1 MQLLNNCPLISI
13 IVPVYKVEK
22 YLKKCVESILA
33 QTYKNFE
40 LILIDDGS
48 PDNCPDLCDEFAQHD
63 SRITV
68 IHKKNGGVS
77 SARNLGLE
85 NANGEWVVF
94 IDGDDTITKDHL
106 KLIAENPE
114 HDLVVFGMATDRYT
128 PEGKLHYTSSALI
141 PDKYVQQ
148 FCKLKEDY
156 SLINK
161 SLNMES
167 SCCKGFRRDIIEK
180 NSIRFNNKMICF
192 EDFDFVLRY
201 MKCCNGTFCSLPYI
215 AYHYIQELSYNPIS
229 RRDNRD
235 LSHSIFI
242 LIGHL
247 TEWIAPEDSP
257 GRKGPSFYGSIF
269 FDRFD
274 RILGTGR
281 IVDTGRIPFHTRQIL
296 LIETNTF
303 QHEFFHFL
311 LPLIYDF
318 MKMSQV
324 QQCFLNLMI
333 IFPFRTDSCY
343 DNNII
348 TALKSLF
355 L

>member
-1 MQLLNNCPLISI
+1 MISI
-13 IVPVYKVEK
+13 IVPVYKVELGIHRCIK
-22 YLKKCVESILA
+22 SILN
-33 QTYKNFE
+33 QSYTDWE
-40 LILIDDGS
+40 LLLIDDGS
-48 PDNCPDLCDEFAQHD
+48 PDNSGVICDEYSAKD
-63 SRITV
+63 TRIKV
-68 IHKKNGGVS
+68 YHKKNGGVS

-85 NANGEWVVF
+85 NAKGEWVVF

-128 PEGKLHYTSSALI
+128 PEGKLHYTSSVLI

-180 NSIRFNNKMICF
+180 NSIRFNNEMICF

-215 AYHYIQELSYNPIS
+215 AYHYIQELSYNPIT
-229 RRDNRD
+229 RRNNRD

-242 LIGHL
+242 LLNHL
-247 TEWIAPEDSP
+247 TEWISPEELNDID
-257 GRKGPSFYGSIF
+257 KETYFYILADKFRLILNQLKIMNFRDAKRIFYSIKHNKLYNIY
-269 FDRFD
+269 RLK
-274 RILGTGR
+274 ILSNIGGYIR
-281 IVDTGRIPFHTRQIL
+281 IV
-296 LIETNTF
+296 
-303 QHEFFHFL
+303 
-311 LPLIYDF
+311 
-318 MKMSQV
+318 
-324 QQCFLNLMI
+324 LNLNDLGFTRLAYLI
-333 IFPFRTDSCY
+333 NAKR
-343 DNNII
+343 
-348 TALKSLF
+348 K
-355 L
+355 

>member
-1 MQLLNNCPLISI
+1 MISI
-13 IVPVYKVEK
+13 IVPVYKVELGIHRCIK
-22 YLKKCVESILA
+22 SILN
-33 QTYKNFE
+33 QSYTDWE
-40 LILIDDGS
+40 LLLIDDGS
-48 PDNCPDLCDEFAQHD
+48 PDNSGVICDEYSAKD
-63 SRITV
+63 TRIKV
-68 IHKKNGGVS
+68 YHKKNGGVS

-114 HDLVVFGMATDRYT
+114 HDLVVFGMATDRFT

-180 NSIRFNNKMICF
+180 NSIRFNNEMICF

-215 AYHYIQELSYNPIS
+215 AYHYIQELSYNPIT
-229 RRDNRD
+229 RRNNRD

-242 LIGHL
+242 LLNHL
-247 TEWIAPEDSP
+247 TEWISPEELNEID
-257 GRKGPSFYGSIF
+257 KETYFYILTDKIRLILNQIKNMNFRDTKRIFYSIKQNKLYNIY
-269 FDRFD
+269 RLK
-274 RILGTGR
+274 ILSSIGGYIR
-281 IVDTGRIPFHTRQIL
+281 IVLCLNDLGFTRL
-296 LIETNTF
+296 AYLINA
-303 QHEFFHFL
+303 
-311 LPLIYDF
+311 
-318 MKMSQV
+318 K
-324 QQCFLNLMI
+324 
-333 IFPFRTDSCY
+333 R
-343 DNNII
+343 
-348 TALKSLF
+348 K
-355 L
+355 

>member
-1 MQLLNNCPLISI
+1 MISI
-13 IVPVYKVEK
+13 IVPIFKVEK
-22 YLKKCVESILA
+22 GIHRCIKSILN
-33 QTYKNFE
+33 QSYTDWE
-40 LILIDDGS
+40 LLLIDDGS
-48 PDNCPDLCDEFAQHD
+48 PDNSGVICDEYAVND
-63 SRITV
+63 TRIKV
-68 IHKKNGGVS
+68 FHKNNGGVS

-94 IDGDDTITKDHL
+94 IDGDDNITKDHL

-128 PEGKLHYTSSALI
+128 PEGKLHYTSSVLI
-141 PDKYVQQ
+141 PEKYVQQ

-180 NSIRFNNKMICF
+180 NSIRFNNEMICF

-242 LIGHL
+242 LLNHL
-247 TEWIAPEDSP
+247 TDWISPEDLNDID
-257 GRKGPSFYGSIF
+257 KETYFYILADKFRLILNQIKDKKFKDAKKNFISINKNNIYI
-269 FDRFD
+269 RY
-274 RILGTGR
+274 RQ
-281 IVDTGRIPFHTRQIL
+281 QIL
-296 LIETNTF
+296 NYIGL
-303 QHEFFHFL
+303 
-311 LPLIYDF
+311 
-318 MKMSQV
+318 QV
-324 QQCFLNLMI
+324 RFILNLN
-333 IFPFRTDSCY
+333 
-343 DNNII
+343 DNGLARIAYILN
-348 TALKSLF
+348 KKRK
-355 L
+355 

>member
-1 MQLLNNCPLISI
+1 MISI
-13 IVPVYKVEK
+13 IVPIFKVELGIHRCIK
-22 YLKKCVESILA
+22 SILN
-33 QTYKNFE
+33 QSYTDWE
-40 LILIDDGS
+40 LLLIDDGS
-48 PDNCPDLCDEFAQHD
+48 PDNSGVICDEYSAKD
-63 SRITV
+63 TRIKV
-68 IHKKNGGVS
+68 YHKKNGGVS

-114 HDLVVFGMATDRYT
+114 HDLVVFGMATDRFT

-180 NSIRFNNKMICF
+180 NSIRFNNEMICF

-242 LIGHL
+242 LLGHL
-247 TEWIAPEDSP
+247 TEWIAPEDLNDLDKETCFYIIADKFKLILNQQRGVSFNKAKTVFKRISQNELYLRYKEHIHSKG
-257 GRKGPSFYGSIF
+257 GRLLNVIMNLNYYGFRWIAYSI
-269 FDRFD
+269 
-274 RILGTGR
+274 
-281 IVDTGRIPFHTRQIL
+281 
-296 LIETNTF
+296 
-303 QHEFFHFL
+303 
-311 LPLIYDF
+311 
-318 MKMSQV
+318 
-324 QQCFLNLMI
+324 
-333 IFPFRTDSCY
+333 
-343 DNNII
+343 NNRRR
-348 TALKSLF
+348 
-355 L
+355 